1 MRSFIG
7 WPRKSGGKRQGERL
21 FMASE
26 RDTVLT
32 QMVEVITSTVSFGE
46 RLSNLV
52 HLLGRY
58 LKVDLALYFAL
69 DKTKETLKLEVS
81 SKGAIPPHIRVEFR
95 TGQGLVG
102 EVAQTRKPKVVYR
115 HQEGVVAANSAL
127 ESVHPSFNTLAA
139 FPVADDNYLY
149 GILLLVDKAERSFTS
164 AERHLVHL
172 ATLMLAGT
180 VRQAI
185 LQEDAKKRIAE
196 LSVLFEVGKALSST
210 VELDELL
217 ERVVSTTAKVI
228 NARGAAL
235 QIIDRVTGEVRV
247 SSQYGQIPT
256 TQICPGLEGP
266 PQRFLAAEVPYLEGQ
281 TTNSQGQVHY
291 HLIVPLAFKG
301 QLHGSL
307 CVFDKLTPNGD
318 YQEFDP
324 ENRQLLFTMAGL
336 IVNSLENA
344 LTYQQVEDLA
354 ERNERMVRNLTAL
367 QEISRAMLT
376 TVQKDRL
383 LEIILQGIVQERGLG
398 FDRGVVL
405 MIDEAEQILKGVKG
419 ARRPERAPALPLSEA
434 LLLPLSDELPV
445 SDWQIPL
452 RPDLGPLP
460 LAVLQMRPYHIHQR
474 EPRPLAE
481 AYGSYDAQEFFVVPL
496 VVKDRVT
503 GVIVVDNQA
512 SSRPLEAEPLHA
524 LQMLATQAALALEN
538 AHLYST
544 IEANNR
550 ELMLIRE
557 RMLESDRL
565 AALSSLAS
573 GMAHEIRNPLV
584 SIGGFA
590 RRIAKLVEKDSPLRG
605 YVEVIKEEVSR
616 LEKLLREI
624 LDFTGENLSYF
635 GDHDLDQL
643 IEDTLLLV
651 QRDLEANNIKVVKEL
666 TELPRLHCDDRQI
679 KQVFYNLFQNAR
691 QAMPHGGTLTIKT
704 YPVEKEDGLYAAAAI
719 SDTGGGIPLEVLH
732 NIFSPFFSTKD
743 YGTGLGLSIAQRI
756 VSRHYGQIEVKN
768 ELGKGATFIVTLP
781 VAKYCLVKDAHR
793 GTAVASAI
801 NVPTGGRR

>member
-1 MRSFIG
+1 
-7 WPRKSGGKRQGERL
+7 
-21 FMASE
+21 MASE
-26 RDTVLT
+26 RDTFLT
-32 QMVEVITSTVSFGE
+32 QLVEVITSTVNFGE

-58 LKVDLALYFAL
+58 LKMDLALYFAL
-69 DKTKETLKLEVS
+69 DKSKEVLTLQIS
-81 SKGAIPPHIRVEFR
+81 SKEAVPPHMRLEFHR
-95 TGQGLVG
+95 GQGVVG
-102 EVAQTRKPKVVYR
+102 EVAQTRKPKVAYR
-115 HQEGVVAANSAL
+115 HQEGVVELNAPL
-127 ESVHPSFNTLAA
+127 EKLHPAFNTLAA
-139 FPVADDNYLY
+139 FPVADDNFLY
-149 GILLLVDKAERSFTS
+149 GVLLLVDKGERAFSN

-180 VRQAI
+180 VRQAW
-185 LQEDAKKRIAE
+185 LQEEAKKRIAE

-228 NARGAAL
+228 RARGAAL
-235 QIIDRVTGEVRV
+235 QIVDRLTGEIRV
-247 SSQYGQIPT
+247 SSQYGDIPT
-256 TQICPGLEGP
+256 TQIGP
-266 PQRFLAAEVPYLEGQ
+266 SLPAPSLRPQEKEAPYLEGQ
-281 TTNSQGQVHY
+281 TKDSQGKVHY
-291 HLIVPLAFKG
+291 HLVVPLTFKG
-301 QLHGSL
+301 QLQGTL

-336 IVNSLENA
+336 IVNALENA
-344 LTYQQVEDLA
+344 LTYQQVETLA

-376 TVQKDRL
+376 TVQEERL
-383 LEIILQGIVQERGLG
+383 LEIILQGLVQERGLS
-398 FDRGVVL
+398 FDRAVIL
-405 MIDEAEQILKGVKG
+405 MIDEASKLLRGVKG
-419 ARRPERAPALPLSEA
+419 ARRPLEGSSLSLSEA
-434 LLLPLSDELPV
+434 LGQALLNELPV
-445 SDWQIPL
+445 ADWQIPL
-452 RPDLGPLP
+452 RPDLGALP

-474 EPRPLAE
+474 EPASLAPILG
-481 AYGSYDAQEFFVVPL
+481 AYDAQEFFVVPL
-496 VVKDRVT
+496 VVKDRAT

-512 SSRPLEAEPLHA
+512 SVRPLEAEPLHA
-524 LQMLATQAALALEN
+524 LQMLATQVALALEN

-590 RRIAKLVEKDSPLRG
+590 RRISKLVDKDSPLRG
-605 YVEVIKEEVSR
+605 YVEVIQDEVSR

-635 GDHDLDQL
+635 GDHNLDQL
-643 IEDTLLLV
+643 IEDTLVLV
-651 QRDLEANNIKVVKEL
+651 QRDLEASNIKVVREL
-666 TELPRLHCDDRQI
+666 AELPRLHCDDRQI

-691 QAMPHGGTLTIKT
+691 QVMLTGGTLTIRT
-704 YPVEKEDGLYAAAAI
+704 YPVEKEDGLYAATAI
-719 SDTGGGIPLEVLH
+719 TDTGGGIPLEVLH
-732 NIFSPFFSTKD
+732 NIFNPFFSTKD

-768 ELGKGATFIVTLP
+768 ELGKGVTFIVTLP
-781 VAKYCLVKDAHR
+781 VAKYCLVKDANR
-793 GTAVASAI
+793 GAVAASAI

>member
-1 MRSFIG
+1 
-7 WPRKSGGKRQGERL
+7 
-21 FMASE
+21 MASE
-26 RDTVLT
+26 RETFLT

-46 RLSNLV
+46 RLNNLV

-58 LKVDLALYFAL
+58 LKVDLALYFGL
-69 DKTKETLKLEVS
+69 DKTKETLSLQIS
-81 SKGAIPPHIRVEFR
+81 SKGAVPPHLRIEFQR
-95 TGQGLVG
+95 GQGVVG
-102 EVAQTRKPKVVYR
+102 EVAQTRKSKVAYR
-115 HQEGVVAANSAL
+115 RQEGVLALNTAL
-127 ESVHPSFNTLAA
+127 EKLHPAFNTLAA
-139 FPVADDNYLY
+139 FPVADDNFLY
-149 GILLLVDKAERSFTS
+149 GVLLLVDREERSFS
-164 AERHLVHL
+164 SLERQMVHL
-172 ATLMLAGT
+172 AALMLAGT
-180 VRQAI
+180 VRQAL
-185 LQEDAKKRIAE
+185 LQEEAKKRIAE

-235 QIIDRVTGEVRV
+235 QIIDRLTGEIRV

-256 TQICPGLEGP
+256 TQVCPGLAET
-266 PQRFLAAEVPYLEGQ
+266 PQPFQLGEIPFLEGQ
-281 TTNSQGQVHY
+281 TKDSDGRLHY
-291 HLIVPLAFKG
+291 HLIVPLTFKG
-301 QLHGSL
+301 QLQGTL
-307 CVFDKLTPNGD
+307 CVFDKRTPNGD

-336 IVNSLENA
+336 IVNALENA
-344 LTYQQVEDLA
+344 LTYQQVETLA

-376 TVQKDRL
+376 TVKEGRL
-383 LEIILQGIVQERGLG
+383 LEIILQGLVQERGLG
-398 FDRGVVL
+398 FDRAVIL
-405 MIDEAEQILKGVKG
+405 TIDEAYQVLRGVKG
-419 ARRPERAPALPLSEA
+419 AQRPDGAAPLHLSEA
-434 LLLPLSDELPV
+434 LLLPLSNELPV

-452 RPDLGPLP
+452 RPDLGALP

-474 EPRPLAE
+474 EPEALTS
-481 AYGSYDAQEFFVVPL
+481 AYGLYDAQEFFVVPL
-496 VVKDRVT
+496 VVKDRAT

-512 SSRPLEAEPLHA
+512 SARPLEAEPLHA
-524 LQMLATQAALALEN
+524 LQMLATHAALVLEN
-538 AHLYST
+538 AHLYTT

-550 ELMLIRE
+550 ELTLIRE

-590 RRIAKLVEKDSPLRG
+590 RRIAKLVDKDSPLRG
-605 YVEVIKEEVSR
+605 YVEVIQEEVSR

-635 GDHDLDQL
+635 SDHDLDEL
-643 IEDTLLLV
+643 IEDTLLLA
-651 QRDLEANNIKVVKEL
+651 QRDLEASHIKVVKEIA
-666 TELPRLHCDDRQI
+666 ELPRLHCDDRQI

-691 QAMPHGGTLTIKT
+691 QAMPNGGTLTIKT

-719 SDTGGGIPLEVLH
+719 ADTGGGIPLEVLH
-732 NIFSPFFSTKD
+732 NIFNPFFSTKD

-768 ELGKGATFIVTLP
+768 ELGKGVTFIVTLP
-781 VAKYCLVKDAHR
+781 VAKYCLMKDAGR
-793 GTAVASAI
+793 GAAAASAI
-801 NVPTGGRR
+801 NVQSGGGR